1 MVDDTYFSI
10 IWNISMCLI
19 SLVNISKLNSVL
31 VNKTCY
37 SKNMYCCII
46 YTLVC
51 FFRAFL
57 PRVDAERLCFW
68 DLGNIEIIH
77 SPFIGRFCATF
88 AEIAFSYQITRLWYT
103 IVTNYSDK
111 YFYTAQICW
120 GLCCAAQILCWIG
133 VITTNHIFH
142 AFETSLWGLSA
153 LLLAVNNIIILSKVS
168 KSNLNSNKNK
178 GDTTI
183 LKIFTLLCL
192 LFSIYIFTIDVP
204 VY

>member
-1 MVDDTYFSI
+1 MVDYIYFSI
-10 IWNISMCLI
+10 FWNISLSLI
-19 SLVNISKLNSVL
+19 SLVNIYKLKSILLSKIS
-31 VNKTCY
+31 Y
-37 SKNMYCCII
+37 SKNTYCCII

-51 FFRAFL
+51 FFRAVL

-68 DLGNIEIIH
+68 DLGDIQIIH

-120 GLCCAAQILCWIG
+120 SLCCVAQILCWIG

-142 AFETSLWGLSA
+142 AFETSLWGLSS
-153 LLLAVNNIIILSKVS
+153 LLLAVNTIIILSKVS
-168 KSNLNSNKNK
+168 NF
-178 GDTTI
+178 
-183 LKIFTLLCL
+183 IFDL
-192 LFSIYIFTIDVP
+192 SK
-204 VY
+204 